1 MIFPQSVRSSGNKA
15 AASGPDRAGSDRGK
29 GFNKSIMKIG
39 KLPETVLERS
49 VIRQIRHRRNEVL
62 MGPAVGVDC
71 AAVEARDGDV
81 FTFSTDPITGTV
93 HDLGAHC
100 IYVTAN
106 DLAASGAEPV
116 GVMLSVL
123 LPPDTEESAVRK
135 IVQDA
140 DRVCEGLGI
149 EILGGHTEVTN
160 AVRQILITV
169 TGIGRIRK
177 AELLLPDRAEPGDS
191 IVISKWVGLE
201 ATSILAKEREKE
213 LLGRFSPELIRTA
226 AGFDRYLSVVEDAEI
241 AKKAGVKL
249 MHDITE
255 GGVFGA
261 LWEIGEATGCGL
273 TADVRSIPIRQET
286 VEICEFFDVNP
297 YQIMSSG
304 SMLMIAPDG
313 GRLVRALGERGI
325 HAAVIGRLTEGN
337 DRILTN
343 QGETRYLERPKP
355 DELYR
360 ALGESES

>member
-1 MIFPQSVRSSGNKA
+1 
-15 AASGPDRAGSDRGK
+15 
-29 GFNKSIMKIG
+29 MKIG
-39 KLPETVLERS
+39 KLPENVLERS

-71 AAVEARDGDV
+71 AAVEAQEGDV

-123 LPPDTEESAVRK
+123 LPPETEESAIRK

-160 AVRQILITV
+160 AVSQILITV
-169 TGIGRIRK
+169 TGIGRLK
-177 AELLLPDRAEPGDS
+177 KEDLLLPDRVEPGDS
-191 IVISKWVGLE
+191 IVVSKWIGLE

-213 LLGRFSPELIRTA
+213 LLGRFSTELIRTA
-226 AGFDRYLSVVEDAEI
+226 AGFDRYLSVVEDAGI
-241 AKKAGVKL
+241 AKKAGVKM

-261 LWEIGEATGCGL
+261 LWEVGEAASCGL
-273 TADVRSIPIRQET
+273 TAEVRSIPIRQET
-286 VEICEFFDVNP
+286 VEICEYFGVNP

-304 SMLMIAPDG
+304 SMMMITKDG
-313 GRLVRALGERGI
+313 EGLVRALCGRGI
-325 HAAVIGRLTEGN
+325 NAAVIGHLTEGN
-337 DRILTN
+337 DRILIN
-343 QGETRYLERPKP
+343 QGETRYLERPQP

-360 ALGESES
+360 ALGEN